1 MMQILKSIDV
11 QNLKKLNLNRL
22 KIFSI
27 VSVFVLG
34 CLTLWWREGN
44 KPANE
49 ENRSPQSFLIAKN
62 EGLRSIAKRLK
73 DNGLIRDQIIFFLQ
87 VKINNLDKNIQAGN
101 FNLSPSMNVTTILET
116 LRHGT
121 EDVWLTIPEGW
132 RKEEIAQKLD
142 TMLKIPPKEF
152 LQYANEGYLFPDTY
166 RIPKNASAEAVVTMM
181 NDNFKKKWENLTN
194 KVTKRGKLSENLD
207 QTQIVITASIVEREA
222 RHKEDFPI
230 VAGILLKR
238 LQTQMPLEADATVQY
253 VLGFNQSEN
262 TWWKKNITA
271 QDLTIDSLYNTR
283 RNLGL
288 PPAPIAN
295 PGILAITSVLSYK
308 ETPFWF
314 YLSDEDGVMH
324 YARTLEEH
332 NVNINKYLK

>member
-1 MMQILKSIDV
+1 MTQILKSIDG
-11 QNLKKLNLNRL
+11 QNLKKPNLNRL

-27 VSVFVLG
+27 VNVLILG
-34 CLTLWWREGN
+34 CLILWWWEGN

-49 ENRSPQSFLIAKN
+49 KNQSSQSFLITKN
-62 EGLRSIAKRLK
+62 EGLRSVAKRLK

-87 VKINNLDKNIQAGN
+87 VKINKLDKNIQAGN
-101 FNLSPSMNVTTILET
+101 FNLSPGMNVTTILET

-132 RKEEIAQKLD
+132 RKEEIAQKLE
-142 TMLKIPPKEF
+142 TTLKIPPKEF
-152 LQYANEGYLFPDTY
+152 LLYANEGYLFPDTY
-166 RIPKNASAEAVVTMM
+166 RVPINASAEAVVIMM
-181 NDNFKKKWENLTN
+181 NDNFKQKWGNLTS
-194 KVTKRGKLSENLD
+194 KVTKRGNLSENLD
-207 QTQIVITASIVEREA
+207 QTQIVIIASIVEREA
-222 RHKEDFPI
+222 RHQDDFPI

-238 LQTQMPLEADATVQY
+238 LQTQMPLEADATIQY
-253 VLGFNQSEN
+253 ILGFNQSEN
-262 TWWKKNITA
+262 TWWKKNITV

-295 PGILAITSVLSYK
+295 PGILAISSVLSYK

-314 YLSDEDGVMH
+314 YLSDKDGVMH
-324 YARTLEEH
+324 YAKTLEEH
-332 NVNINKYLK
+332 NLNINKYLK

>member
-1 MMQILKSIDV
+1 M
-11 QNLKKLNLNRL
+11 QNLKKPNLNRP
-22 KIFSI
+22 KIFFI
-27 VSVFVLG
+27 VSVLILG
-34 CLTLWWREGN
+34 CLILWWWKGN

-49 ENRSPQSFLIAKN
+49 KNRSFQSFLIAKN
-62 EGLRSIAKRLK
+62 EGLRSVAKRLK
-73 DNGLIRDQIIFFLQ
+73 DNGLIRDQIVFFLQ
-87 VKINNLDKNIQAGN
+87 VKINKLDKNIQAGN

-121 EDVWLTIPEGW
+121 EDIWVTIPEGW

-142 TMLKIPPKEF
+142 TTLKIPAKEF
-152 LQYANEGYLFPDTY
+152 LLYANEGYLFPDTY
-166 RIPKNASAEAVVTMM
+166 RIPINASAETVVIMM
-181 NDNFKKKWENLTN
+181 NDNFKQKWENLAS
-194 KVTKRGKLSENLD
+194 KVTERGNLSENLD
-207 QTQIVITASIVEREA
+207 QTQIVIIASIVEREA
-222 RHKEDFPI
+222 RHKDDFPI

-295 PGILAITSVLSYK
+295 PGILAISSVFSYR

-314 YLSDEDGVMH
+314 YLSDEDGVIH
-324 YARTLEEH
+324 YAKTLEEH